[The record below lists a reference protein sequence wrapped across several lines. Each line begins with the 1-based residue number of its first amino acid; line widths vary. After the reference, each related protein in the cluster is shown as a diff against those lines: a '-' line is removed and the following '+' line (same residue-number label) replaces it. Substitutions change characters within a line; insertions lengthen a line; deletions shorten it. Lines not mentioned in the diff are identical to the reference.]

1 MPVLTVPAAIDAF
14 VSEYYPNKNFVFADH
29 EALFFGRFA
38 KPGDTFRS
46 LLKFDIA
53 ELSSYYPALDI
64 KSAYLQVYICRND
77 IPSGTV
83 EAEIYRLTNEWSH
96 TLLTWNSQPF
106 AHPNPEQSFF
116 VPAQWDGLMM
126 VELTS
131 MVKGWFN
138 GDWPN
143 YGLMIKGNEDQDSI
157 VGIGSSHY
165 DDPTAR
171 PQLKI
176 LFETVEPIDRNPK
189 VR

>member
-1 MPVLTVPAAIDAF
+1 MPVLTIPAAIDAF
-14 VSEYYPNKNFVFADH
+14 ISEYYSNKNFVFSDH

-38 KPGDTFRS
+38 KPGDAFRS

-53 ELSSYYPALDI
+53 ELSSDHPGLNI
-64 KSAYLQVYICRND
+64 ISAYLQVYICRND

-83 EAEIYRLTNEWSH
+83 EAEIYRLTNAWNH

-106 AHPNPEQSFF
+106 AHHSPEQSFF
-116 VPAQWDGLMM
+116 IPAQWDGLMM

-131 MVKGWFN
+131 MVKGWLN

-143 YGLMIKGNEDQDSI
+143 YGLMIKGHESQDSI

-165 DDPTAR
+165 DDPAAR

-176 LFETVEPIDRNPK
+176 LFEALNNADNRFF
-189 VR
+189 